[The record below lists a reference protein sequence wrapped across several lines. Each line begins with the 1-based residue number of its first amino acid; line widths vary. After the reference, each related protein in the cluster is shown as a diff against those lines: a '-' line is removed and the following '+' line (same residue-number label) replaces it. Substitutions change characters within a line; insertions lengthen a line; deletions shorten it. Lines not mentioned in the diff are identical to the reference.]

1 MKKVCNNTLNV
12 EKDEGKEKEGLIN
25 TFKSY
30 DLYKEIKCK
39 LIAFKTV
46 WRGRNMFQGK
56 LRSRSL
62 KTKLLVSFII
72 ILILPSIVIGWT
84 SYQQAKTN
92 FNETILKSAKDN
104 IKILDNVINKELDS
118 KK

>member
-39 LIAFKTV
+39 QLHLKRYGGVGICFKE
-46 WRGRNMFQGK
+46 N
-56 LRSRSL
+56 
-62 KTKLLVSFII
+62 
-72 ILILPSIVIGWT
+72 
-84 SYQQAKTN
+84 
-92 FNETILKSAKDN
+92 
-104 IKILDNVINKELDS
+104 
-118 KK
+118 